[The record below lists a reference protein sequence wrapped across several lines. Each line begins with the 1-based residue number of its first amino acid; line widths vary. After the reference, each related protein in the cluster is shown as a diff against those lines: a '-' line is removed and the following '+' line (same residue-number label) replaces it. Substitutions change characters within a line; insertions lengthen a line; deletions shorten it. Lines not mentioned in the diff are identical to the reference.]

1 MSYSIVRRRP
11 NASLLAEAVRTI
23 GKRRF
28 EIRQQV
34 SCPLEDRKLHYLVE
48 TWFFFPQSLQ
58 INRWSYTATDYQQSL
73 KNYIRLG
80 VPIRPLE
87 SLLGGELP
95 PPLRKLEAEEGGG
108 EEIIELTLPEQ
119 FPDILEDCS
128 RRLDDLLWQNTPE
141 TRERY
146 EDSLKLF
153 CIAFRVSLL
162 ARKNAVLAI
171 EDGELVEAFPGKRIL
186 AIDADPA
193 VGLSTAL
200 GVHVEH
206 TIDDIRNEVIETSE
220 RGEYRQAIEV
230 LNEARFRI
238 FDTMVECDGF
248 AFLAIGRPEAAGCYC
263 SVNSYLKEVISML
276 ANDFDYVVIDG
287 EAGIEQI
294 SRRVME
300 QVSHLVLVTDQSAK
314 GVNVCRDDLI
324 TYERIGMIVNRVVDP
339 SMNDLVKLDG
349 VDVLAYIPTDP
360 IHAANDIHGK
370 SVFELP
376 EDSNIMVGVH
386 QALHNLGIF

>member
-1 MSYSIVRRRP
+1 MEENKMKARIIAVAGKGGVGKTSLCSAIVR
-11 NASLLAEAVRTI
+11 
-23 GKRRF
+23 
-28 EIRQQV
+28 
-34 SCPLEDRKLHYLVE
+34 
-48 TWFFFPQSLQ
+48 
-58 INRWSYTATDYQQSL
+58 
-73 KNYIRLG
+73 
-80 VPIRPLE
+80 
-87 SLLGGELP
+87 
-95 PPLRKLEAEEGGG
+95 
-108 EEIIELTLPEQ
+108 
-119 FPDILEDCS
+119 
-128 RRLDDLLWQNTPE
+128 
-141 TRERY
+141 
-146 EDSLKLF
+146 
-153 CIAFRVSLL
+153 
-162 ARKNAVLAI
+162 
-171 EDGELVEAFPGKRIL
+171 ELVEAFPGKRIL

-300 QVSHLVLVTDQSAK
+300 QVTHLVLVTDQSAK
-314 GVNVCRDDLI
+314 GVNVCREIKEAADDLI

-360 IHAANDIHGK
+360 IHAANDIRGK

>member
-1 MSYSIVRRRP
+1 MEENKTKAKIIAVAGKGGVGKTSLCSAIVR
-11 NASLLAEAVRTI
+11 
-23 GKRRF
+23 
-28 EIRQQV
+28 
-34 SCPLEDRKLHYLVE
+34 
-48 TWFFFPQSLQ
+48 
-58 INRWSYTATDYQQSL
+58 
-73 KNYIRLG
+73 
-80 VPIRPLE
+80 
-87 SLLGGELP
+87 
-95 PPLRKLEAEEGGG
+95 
-108 EEIIELTLPEQ
+108 
-119 FPDILEDCS
+119 
-128 RRLDDLLWQNTPE
+128 
-141 TRERY
+141 
-146 EDSLKLF
+146 
-153 CIAFRVSLL
+153 
-162 ARKNAVLAI
+162 
-171 EDGELVEAFPGKRIL
+171 ELVEAFPGKRIL

-263 SVNSYLKEVISML
+263 SVNSYLK
-276 ANDFDYVVIDG
+276 VVIDG

-294 SRRVME
+294 NRRVME

-314 GVNVCRDDLI
+314 GVNVCREIKEAADDLI